1 MQLKE
6 LTEYKM
12 FLLHLLPDAFLIWII
27 NLLLVGGL
35 IGIVVG
41 FFGSKIPFVS
51 TYARMIQIASIII
64 FCIGLYW
71 KGGYSVEADWRERV
85 AEMEAKIKIAE
96 EKSKEVNTVIET
108 KYKDRVKKVTETRDI
123 IVEKIKINERIID
136 AKCELDPMVISI
148 LNEASKK
155 P

>member
-1 MQLKE
+1 
-6 LTEYKM
+6 
-12 FLLHLLPDAFLIWII
+12 
-27 NLLLVGGL
+27 
-35 IGIVVG
+35 
-41 FFGSKIPFVS
+41 
-51 TYARMIQIASIII
+51 MIQIASIII

-71 KGGYSVEADWRERV
+71 KGGYSVESDWRERV

-96 EKSKEVNTVIET
+96 EKSKEANVVIET
-108 KYKDRVKKVTETRDI
+108 KYKDRVKKITETRDI

-148 LNEASKK
+148 LNEAAKK

>member
-1 MQLKE
+1 
-6 LTEYKM
+6 M

-41 FFGSKIPFVS
+41 FFGTKIPFVS

-85 AEMEAKIKIAE
+85 AEMEAKIKVSE
-96 EKSKEVNTVIET
+96 EKSKEINTVIQT
-108 KYKDRVKKVTETRDI
+108 KYKDRVKKITETREV
-123 IVEKIKINERIID
+123 IVEKIKINEKIID
-136 AKCELDPMVISI
+136 AKCEIDPMVISI
-148 LNEASKK
+148 LNEAAKK

>member
-1 MQLKE
+1 
-6 LTEYKM
+6 M

-96 EKSKEVNTVIET
+96 EKSKEANVVIET
-108 KYKDRVKKVTETRDI
+108 KYKDRVKKITETKEVI
-123 IVEKIKINERIID
+123 IEKIKINEKIID

-148 LNEASKK
+148 LNEAAKK

>member
-1 MQLKE
+1 
-6 LTEYKM
+6 
-12 FLLHLLPDAFLIWII
+12 
-27 NLLLVGGL
+27 LVGGL

-85 AEMEAKIKIAE
+85 AEMEAKIKVSE
-96 EKSKEVNTVIET
+96 EKSKEINTVIQT
-108 KYKDRVKKVTETRDI
+108 KYKDRVKKITETREV
-123 IVEKIKINERIID
+123 IVEKIKINEKIID
-136 AKCELDPMVISI
+136 AKCEIDPMVISI
-148 LNEASKK
+148 LNEAAKK